1 MFTFGRRQF
10 QKSCSKGA
18 PKPALVGPRRVP
30 GTENPATYPFLRPL
44 DHHGTLRH
52 RVHPRVRP
60 QRLHNFSQFLLP
72 RDLWP
77 LHALPSQSAS
87 KLVGPILARGPLLP
101 GRHGPGSAQPAE
113 DGTFG
118 RRGRAGRA
126 HRRWR
131 QRRPFQMERGDWSV
145 AGLRVGADWPARAGR
160 QGRSAAIFKRRGMM
174 KATELAF
181 SATSATF
188 ATSFGQNYGAAVQ
201 SAAFLGLLG

>member
-10 QKSCSKGA
+10 QKSCPKGA
-18 PKPALVGPRRVP
+18 PKTALGGPRRGPRSRFEV
-30 GTENPATYPFLRPL
+30 TYHFSRLL
-44 DHHGTLRH
+44 NHHGALQYG
-52 RVHPRVRP
+52 VDPRVRH
-60 QRLHNFSQFLLP
+60 QRFHNFSPFFLS

-101 GRHGPGSAQPAE
+101 GRHGPGSAQTAE

-126 HRRWR
+126 HRHWR